1 MSAAGRQA
9 VLVLGMHRS
18 GTSALT
24 RLLNLCG
31 AVLPEGL
38 VEASP
43 EVNATGFWESRELLA
58 LHDEILAAAGGSWH
72 DLRELEAGWFESGAA
87 EGFRARLR
95 ALLAREYGNAPL
107 LLVKD
112 PRLCR
117 LLPLWRAVLAEMG
130 ITPLVVLPVR
140 NPLEVADSLR
150 ERDGFGE
157 GKALLLW
164 LRHVLA
170 AERDSR
176 GMRRGFVTYEQILAD
191 APGTVE
197 RLGRELGVDWPRA
210 PESAAAEMAAFLSPA
225 LRHHEHDA
233 DAVLGNAALPWEV
246 REAYRWHIA
255 AAAGEAPGD
264 GLEAIT
270 ADLAVAEPL
279 FGAALAA
286 LEDAAR
292 LRAQELRHWIDSAVE
307 RYDAIVQ
314 LRAYIEHQQ
323 REIDALSAHARAI
336 ETSRMWRTM
345 APVRR
350 ALRRLRGR
358 GAGG

>member
-1 MSAAGRQA
+1 MSAKGRRA

-18 GTSALT
+18 GTSALA
-24 RLLNLCG
+24 RSLNLCG
-31 AVLPEGL
+31 AALPEEL
-38 VEASP
+38 VEAAAD
-43 EVNATGFWESRELLA
+43 VNATGFWESRAMLA
-58 LHDEILAAAGGSWH
+58 LHDEILEAAGGSWH
-72 DLRELEAGWFESGAA
+72 DLRELDAGWFASDAA
-87 EGFRARLR
+87 RALRTRLA
-95 ALLAREYGNAPL
+95 ALLASEYGAAPL

-117 LLPLWRAVLAEMG
+117 LLPLWRPVLAELG
-130 ITPLVVLPVR
+130 IEPLVLLAVR
-140 NPLEVADSLR
+140 NPLEVAASLR
-150 ERDGFGE
+150 AREGFGE

-176 GMRRGFVTYEQILAD
+176 GMRRAFVTYEQVLAD
-191 APGTVE
+191 APGTVA
-197 RLGRELGVDWPRA
+197 RLGGELGVDWPRA
-210 PESAAAEMAAFLSPA
+210 PEVAAAEMRAFLSPA
-225 LRHHEHDA
+225 LRHHERDA
-233 DAVLGNAALPWEV
+233 DEVLGNPAVPWEV

-264 GLEAIT
+264 GLEAIA

-279 FGAALAA
+279 FGCALAA

-292 LRAQELRHWIDSAVE
+292 ARAAELRHWIDSAVE
-307 RYDAIVQ
+307 RYEAIGT

-323 REIDALSAHARAI
+323 REIDRLAAHARTI
-336 ETSRMWRTM
+336 ESSRMWRTM
-345 APVRR
+345 APVRQ

-358 GAGG
+358 GEVD